1 MDLPDSD
8 RGDFSC
14 RRAVDSSSY
23 WCIHNHVKTH
33 GNGCIFHPLYH
44 RVGYLKDYLNHSL
57 WKDMIGKLHP
67 VSKVYFVIRVLL
79 TMKMPSEQH

>member
-23 WCIHNHVKTH
+23 CFSRSSGKFQGHAAKKI
-33 GNGCIFHPLYH
+33 IDFHPNW
-44 RVGYLKDYLNHSL
+44 VFPDCNSSLN
-57 WKDMIGKLHP
+57 
-67 VSKVYFVIRVLL
+67 LL
-79 TMKMPSEQH
+79 MAFK